1 VILSA
6 GLSPAWQQILRFKSL
21 RLGEVNRAEEA
32 VWCASG
38 KVINVGVAGV
48 SLGSDVT
55 IVSAIG
61 GISGDIIQRELE
73 YLNVRTEWIFSSSA
87 TRVCTTLIDASGVT
101 TELVENTPD
110 VDEAT
115 VEDFIDRTRVYA
127 NVADVTVLTGSLP
140 ANAPADVFARVLRGL
155 HEKVILD
162 LRGDVLNHCLPMH
175 PFLVKPNRE
184 ELAATLKR
192 PLTSDEELISAMRQ
206 LNDWGARWVV
216 VSDGPR
222 GVWVTSD
229 EISAHLIPPK
239 VEVVN
244 PIGCGDSL
252 AAGIARGLEQNLDVV
267 ESIRLGMGAAANNA
281 EQLLPARLSAERSQ
295 TLAKLVDVR
304 EWT

>member
-1 VILSA
+1 MILSA

-281 EQLLPARLSAERSQ
+281 EQLLPARLSAERSLA
-295 TLAKLVDVR
+295 LAKLVDVR

>member
-1 VILSA
+1 MILSA

>member
-1 VILSA
+1 MILSA

-216 VSDGPR
+216 VSDGSR

-281 EQLLPARLSAERSQ
+281 EQLLPARLSAERSLA
-295 TLAKLVDVR
+295 LAKLVDVR